1 MKKIHNKKRNVGIIY
16 EQIVSFICEKTIE
29 NNDKDAK
36 KALDILQNH
45 FKKGTQLYK
54 EYKLFNAL
62 HKTRN
67 ITESLSMSIINE
79 CKQACNYHFDEEKLE
94 IEKSSLIKELNYNFG
109 KGVIFENKVK
119 DYTIYATIQVLLN
132 EWRLKTNRDIETIG
146 LFESK
151 LQKWLMTEEEQANI
165 EQINSYDPLVTK
177 IMKEKYE
184 KKYNNIL
191 NSEQKNIIDIFMNLE
206 NNTEEVLIKKLM
218 VLKENTLSSVKKF
231 KKECN
236 NQILL
241 ENIDNVIYKINALDC
256 ETINEKNIEKF
267 LYISK
272 LIEEI
277 KGE

>member
-16 EQIVSFICEKTIE
+16 EQIVTFICEQAIQ
-29 NNDKDAK
+29 NNDVDSK
-36 KALDILQNH
+36 KALDILRKH
-45 FKKGTQLYK
+45 FKKGTQLHK
-54 EYKLFNAL
+54 EYKLFTAL

-94 IEKSSLIKELNYNFG
+94 IEKSLLIKELNYNFG

-119 DYTIYATIQVLLN
+119 DYKIYATIQVLLN
-132 EWRLKTNRDIETIG
+132 EWRLKTNRDIEKIG

-151 LQKWLMTEEEQANI
+151 LQNWLMTKDETKSSVVIKE
-165 EQINSYDPLVTK
+165 YDPLVTK
-177 IMKEKYE
+177 LMKEKYE
-184 KKYNNIL
+184 NKYSKLLNNQ
-191 NSEQKNIIDIFMNLE
+191 QKEIIDIFMNIEQQEESLL
-206 NNTEEVLIKKLM
+206 TEKLSI
-218 VLKENTLSSVKKF
+218 LKENALLTVKKF
-231 KKECN
+231 KKDCN
-236 NQILL
+236 NSTLL
-241 ENIDNVIYKINALDC
+241 ENIDNVISNINTLDC
-256 ETINEKNIEKF
+256 EVITENNIEKF

>member
-165 EQINSYDPLVTK
+165 QQINSYDPLVTK

-191 NSEQKNIIDIFMNLE
+191 NGEQKNIIDIFMNLE

-218 VLKENTLSSVKKF
+218 VLKENTLTSVKKF

>member
-165 EQINSYDPLVTK
+165 QQINSYDPLVTK

-191 NSEQKNIIDIFMNLE
+191 NGEQKNIIDIFMNLE